1 MSELTRIN
9 KALIIGALD
18 EFLIN
23 VMDSEDQLT
32 DEQRETVEAFYAEVI
47 DTSSPRDLREKLT
60 ELAQILYAEVFPN

>member
-1 MSELTRIN
+1 MSDLTRVN

-32 DEQRETVEAFYAEVI
+32 DEQHEAVEAFYAEVI
-47 DTSSPRDLREKLT
+47 DTSSLRDLREKLT
-60 ELAQILYAEVFPN
+60 ELARTLYAEVFPN

>member
-1 MSELTRIN
+1 MSDLTRVN

-32 DEQRETVEAFYAEVI
+32 DEQREAVEAFYAEVI

-60 ELAQILYAEVFPN
+60 ELAQTLYAEVFPN

>member
-1 MSELTRIN
+1 MSDLTRVN

-32 DEQRETVEAFYAEVI
+32 DEQHEAVEAFYAEVI
-47 DTSSPRDLREKLT
+47 DTSSLRYLREKLT
-60 ELAQILYAEVFPN
+60 ELARTLYAEVFPN

>member
-1 MSELTRIN
+1 MSDLTRVN

-32 DEQRETVEAFYAEVI
+32 DEQRLAVDSLYAEVI

-60 ELAQILYAEVFPN
+60 ELAQTLYAEVFPN